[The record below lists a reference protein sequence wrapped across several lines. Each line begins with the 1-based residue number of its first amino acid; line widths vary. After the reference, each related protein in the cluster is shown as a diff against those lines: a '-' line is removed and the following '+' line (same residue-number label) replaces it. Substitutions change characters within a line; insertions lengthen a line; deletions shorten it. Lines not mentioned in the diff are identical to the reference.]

1 MTEIGPTSI
10 VVGID
15 GSESSLRAA
24 TFARAYAD
32 LHGLELVGA
41 VVATDSLGLGHDDSI
56 EPEVRDSLMTKVQ
69 ASLGEAGITIDEVS
83 VAIGHPATALTELAS
98 PAAALVVG
106 ARGIGGFSALLL
118 GSTTSACLSHA
129 RCPVIVIPAQ
139 NRIPIAPQGRICVGV
154 DGSAG
159 SIAAL
164 KWALHEAA
172 ARPGCAVHAI
182 AAWRAPHLWEPI
194 QGGPSHYEERADRH
208 LHIAVQAAGE
218 APVVL
223 TSETKEGNAAAV
235 LIDASS
241 TSDLVVL
248 GNDRHE
254 GGRFDG
260 GATPVAV
267 ASHSLCPVVIV
278 P

>member
-15 GSESSLRAA
+15 GSEPSLRAA
-24 TFARAYAD
+24 TFARSYAD
-32 LHGLELVGA
+32 LHSLELFGA
-41 VVATDSLGLGHDDSI
+41 VVATDSLGLGHDDAI
-56 EPEVRDSLMTKVQ
+56 EPAVRDSLMTKVR
-69 ASLGEAGITIDEVS
+69 ASLVEAGITLDEIS
-83 VAIGHPATALTELAS
+83 VGVGHPATALTELAS

-118 GSTTSACLSHA
+118 GSTTSACLSLA
-129 RCPVIVIPAQ
+129 RCPVMVIPAQ
-139 NRIPIAPQGRICVGV
+139 RNAPITPQGRICVGV

-164 KWALHEAA
+164 KWALHEATT
-172 ARPGCAVHAI
+172 RLGCEVYAI

-194 QGGPSHYEERADRH
+194 QGGPAHYEERAQRD
-208 LHIAVQAAGE
+208 LHAAVQAAGE
-218 APVVL
+218 TPVAL

-241 TSDLVVL
+241 TSDFVVL
-248 GNDRHE
+248 GNDRRE

-267 ASHSLCPVVIV
+267 ASHSHCPVVIV